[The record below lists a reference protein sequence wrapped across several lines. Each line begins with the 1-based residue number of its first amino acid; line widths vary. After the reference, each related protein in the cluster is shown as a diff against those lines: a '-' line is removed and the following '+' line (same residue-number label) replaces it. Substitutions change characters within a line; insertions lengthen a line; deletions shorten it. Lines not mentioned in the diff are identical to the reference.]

1 MKTIELYILRRATT
15 MFFAA
20 FLTTLAM
27 VWITQ
32 AITRVNLI
40 TDSGG
45 SIGAF
50 FKVATYQ
57 LPMVMPEVLPFSVAI
72 GLGVTFATMNT
83 DSELVVIHAAGAGR
97 MTLVRPALILATA
110 AAILSFTL
118 TMVFAPS
125 LRMDMRMVIAESRG
139 DLLSAIIEEGTF
151 NRIEKDLFIQV
162 AKRGAG
168 GQLSGIFVADM
179 RDDKMQLDYYA
190 RDGMVVRHEDR
201 NLLVMRDGE
210 VHRKG
215 VDGAVSVIRFTS
227 YSFNLDAFAA
237 DTGKTPT
244 IFPKD
249 RPFSYLL
256 SPDPNDPVMKH
267 NPRAFRLEIDRRL
280 SDWMLTIVSALVV
293 LAVAMTPVSHRQ
305 ARVPPLVS
313 SLAIVMLVR
322 WLTFLVAGQA
332 KKSELISLLQYVIP
346 IAMGL
351 IAIRFIAAN
360 RSMEIPLRW
369 VEAGGDMFRR
379 AAENLAAL
387 RWRLRGQRV
396 AR

>member
-1 MKTIELYILRRATT
+1 

-57 LPMVMPEVLPFSVAI
+57 LPMVMPEVLPFAVAI

-83 DSELVVIHAAGAGR
+83 DSELVVIHAAGASR

-110 AAILSFTL
+110 AAVLSFTL

-125 LRMDMRMVIAESRG
+125 LRMDMRLVIAESRG

-215 VDGAVSVIRFTS
+215 ADGAISVIRFTS

-256 SPDPNDPVMKH
+256 APDPNDPVMKH

-332 KKSELISLLQYVIP
+332 KKSELISLLQYAIP
-346 IAMGL
+346 MVMAL
-351 IAIRFIAAN
+351 IAIRYIAAN

-369 VEAGGDMFRR
+369 VEVAGDLFRR
-379 AAENLAAL
+379 IAERLAAM